1 MKILAFD
8 QSSRTSGWSV
18 FEDGKLIEYGKFT
31 FSDED
36 FGKRL
41 EKIRNKVSDMIDKYQ
56 PDEVVFEDIQLQA
69 QGNTYNYGNNI
80 ATFKKL
86 AEVFG
91 VIYELVTERGLS
103 NRAVLSTVWK
113 GKLGL
118 LHGYGQKRE
127 AQKQEAQSWV
137 KENYN
142 IKATQDEADAICI
155 GIWASSTQPEKGHD
169 WSE

>member
-1 MKILAFD
+1 MRILAFD
-8 QSSRTSGWSV
+8 QASRTSGWSV
-18 FEDGKLIEYGKFT
+18 FEDGKLVEYGKFA
-31 FSDED
+31 FSDDD

-41 EKIRNKVSDMIDKYQ
+41 EKIRNKVSEMIDYYQ

-69 QGNTYNYGNNI
+69 QGDNYNYGNNI

-91 VIYELVTERGLS
+91 VIYELLTEREVP

-118 LHGYGQKRE
+118 LHGYAQKRE
-127 AQKQEAQSWV
+127 SQKQEAQAWV

-142 IKATQDEADAICI
+142 VKVTQDEADAICI
-155 GIWASSTQPEKGHD
+155 GVWASLTQPEKGHD
-169 WSE
+169 WSD

>member
-1 MKILAFD
+1 MKILALD
-8 QSSRTSGWSV
+8 QASRTTGWSF
-18 FEDGKLIEYGKFT
+18 FEKGKLVEYGKFT
-31 FSDED
+31 FADED

-41 EKIRNKVSDMIDKYQ
+41 EKIRNKVTDLINKYQ
-56 PDEVVFEDIQLQA
+56 PDEVVFEDIQLQSHSGDA
-69 QGNTYNYGNNI
+69 NYGNNI

-91 VIYELVTERGLS
+91 VIYELVTELGIP

-127 AQKQEAQSWV
+127 SQKQEAQAWV
-137 KENYN
+137 KNNYN
-142 IKATQDEADAICI
+142 IKVTQDEADAICI
-155 GIWASSTQPEKGHD
+155 GIWASSTQPEKGFD

>member
-1 MKILAFD
+1 MKILALD
-8 QSSRTSGWSV
+8 QASRTTGWSF
-18 FEDGKLIEYGKFT
+18 FEKGKLVEYGKFT
-31 FSDED
+31 FADED

-41 EKIRNKVSDMIDKYQ
+41 EKIRNKVTDLINKYQ
-56 PDEVVFEDIQLQA
+56 PDEVVFEDIQLQSHSGDA
-69 QGNTYNYGNNI
+69 NYGNNI

-91 VIYELVTERGLS
+91 VIYELVTELGIP

-127 AQKQEAQSWV
+127 SQKQEAQTWV
-137 KENYN
+137 KNNYN

-155 GIWASSTQPEKGHD
+155 GIWASSTQPEKGFD

>member
-1 MKILAFD
+1 MRILALD
-8 QSSRTSGWSV
+8 QASRTSGWSV
-18 FEDGKLIEYGKFT
+18 FEDGKLLEYGKFT

-41 EKIRNKVSDMIDKYQ
+41 EKIRNKVATMIEQYK

-69 QGNTYNYGNNI
+69 QDDTYNYGNNI

-91 VIYELVTERGLS
+91 VIYELVTELNIP

-127 AQKQEAQSWV
+127 SQKQEAQAWV
-137 KENYN
+137 KENYG

-155 GIWASSTQPEKGHD
+155 GIWASSTQPEKGFD